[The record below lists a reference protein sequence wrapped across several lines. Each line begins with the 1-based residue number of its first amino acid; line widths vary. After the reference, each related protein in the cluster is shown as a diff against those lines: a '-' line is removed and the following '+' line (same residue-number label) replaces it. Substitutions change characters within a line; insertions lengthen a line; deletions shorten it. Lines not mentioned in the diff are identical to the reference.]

1 MLPKY
6 RFQPED
12 ARNFTKD
19 GAWFRDANGRYVLF
33 RGVNFG
39 PRSKM
44 PPYLP
49 VYPLGFHV
57 LSKQVLAE
65 ELDAVKGLLAHL
77 KRLGFNV
84 VRLVIQWKGIA
95 PHPDTTA
102 NGDYLDAVKTIIEE
116 LFKLGIY
123 SLIDFHQDLA
133 SERYGGDG
141 FPDWAI
147 NYPPSPPGR
156 IEPTVG
162 WCLRYCRFPLPSL
175 PLVLLTLNARVRSTL
190 RSFWQNKTRNGSNQF
205 STQDMFLKS
214 IRETADRF
222 KNLNGVLGYE
232 PFNEPHPVGF
242 KEEEFEE
249 HYLGQ
254 FYEKAINELA
264 AVDENSSI
272 FIEPRV
278 NWTVFKRPS
287 KIETYLPGSI
297 PGKKTVFSFHYYD
310 SWTQFR
316 ANLHWH
322 DDMSKKKE
330 LWSRVFKKILHAAKQ
345 RDVIPFLTEYGCDYF
360 GKCAW
365 QARAKA
371 NGFYYETQSQAYMDL
386 SLQQIEQHLLNS
398 TLWAFDLYAS
408 LQHKDNWN
416 NEDSSLLDWNRQ
428 LHHPDILARPY
439 PMRSSAVPSL
449 LFFDAFSG
457 HGVTMLRGKPVCG
470 DPTVIY
476 VPDEF
481 HYQNGFEVHYTSGT
495 VDWDRENHLL
505 YWYPDAEQTRH
516 QIIICP
522 EKSFIESA
530 LPPSSRDMVSETRW
544 VFNVGSG
551 VSSFLLP

>member
-6 RFQPED
+6 RFVPED

-49 VYPLGFHV
+49 VYPLAFHV
-57 LSKQVLAE
+57 LSKQMLAG
-65 ELDAVKGLLAHL
+65 ELQAVKGLLAQL

-84 VRLVIQWKGIA
+84 VRLVVQWKGIA
-95 PHPDTTA
+95 PDPDTLA
-102 NGDYLDAVKTIIEE
+102 NKEYLDAVEIIVEE

-147 NYPPSPPGR
+147 SYPPSLP
-156 IEPTVG
+156 ECVKPTAS
-162 WCLRYCRFPLPSL
+162 WCLRYCGFPLPSL
-175 PLVLLTLNARVRSTL
+175 PLVLPTLNAMVRRTL
-190 RSFWQNKTRNGSNQF
+190 RSFWQNKTRNGNKS

-222 KNLNGVLGYE
+222 KYLNGVLGYE

-242 KEEEFEE
+242 KDEEFEE

-254 FYEKAINELA
+254 FYEKAIKELTA
-264 AVDENSSI
+264 GDEKSFV

-287 KIETYLPGSI
+287 KIKTYLPESI
-297 PGKKTVFSFHYYD
+297 PNKRTVFSFHYYD
-310 SWTQFR
+310 SWTQFY

-330 LWSRVFKKILHAAKQ
+330 LWSRVFKKILHAAKK

-360 GKCAW
+360 GTWAW
-365 QARAKA
+365 QAPAKA
-371 NGFYYETQSQAYMDL
+371 GGFCYKTQNQAYMDL
-386 SLQQIEQHLLNS
+386 SLQQIEDHLLNS

-408 LQHKDNWN
+408 LEHKDNWN
-416 NEDSSLLDWNRQ
+416 NEDSSLLDRHRRIQNPQ
-428 LHHPDILARPY
+428 ILARPY

-449 LFFDAFSG
+449 LFFDAFRR

-476 VPDEF
+476 VPDEI
-481 HYQNGFEVHYTSGT
+481 HYQNGFEVHYTSGS

-522 EKSFIESA
+522 EKGFVESA
-530 LPPSSRDMVSETRW
+530 LPTSSRDLVSETMG
-544 VFNVGSG
+544 VFKVGLGSDG
-551 VSSFLLP
+551 